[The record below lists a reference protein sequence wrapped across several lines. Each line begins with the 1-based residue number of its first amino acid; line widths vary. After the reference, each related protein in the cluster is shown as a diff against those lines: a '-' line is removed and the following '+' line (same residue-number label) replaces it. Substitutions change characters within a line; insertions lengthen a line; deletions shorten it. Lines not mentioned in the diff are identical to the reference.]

1 MPATCSVEAVQH
13 ISFTLPYQ
21 GSALARNN
29 FLFYALGI
37 EFTLL
42 ISDSITAE
50 QRAASFSGNPRQPIL
65 VVNFAPMVQKIAVQV
80 MKKAHK
86 AKNVQK
92 YLNKR

>member
-1 MPATCSVEAVQH
+1 LKPVQH

-21 GSALARNN
+21 DSSAARNN

-37 EFTLL
+37 ELTLL

-65 VVNFAPMVQKIAVQV
+65 VVNFAPMVQEIAVQV

-86 AKNVQK
+86 ATNVQK
-92 YLNKR
+92 YLKKR